1 MGENHNTLSENPPFF
16 DLVEQLRAMRR
27 LKPDPVPLE
36 TVRKVLQAGV
46 QAPSGQ
52 NTQPWAFLVISEPGE
67 RSWFARR
74 DSEAI
79 ETRFGGF
86 SKLKD
91 DDDSSWGRQL
101 RAVKYQC
108 EHMHEYPLILL
119 VAGKRDWPFK
129 VAEEDRVGLA
139 PPNYGAVYPC
149 VQNILLA
156 CRALGL
162 GAALTT
168 MHQVFEEELHAHFG
182 IPDEYGV
189 VVSIP
194 IGWPMGNFGPVTRK
208 PAETRT
214 YFNVWDNREPGDWAE

>member
-1 MGENHNTLSENPPFF
+1 MSENSNTLSGNPPFF
-16 DLVEQLRAMRR
+16 DLVGQVRAMRR

-36 TVRKVLQAGV
+36 TLRKVLEAGV
-46 QAPSGQ
+46 QASSGM
-52 NTQPWAFLVISEPGE
+52 NTQPWAFLVISEPDQRAWFSE
-67 RSWFARR
+67 RYSQ
-74 DSEAI
+74 AI
-79 ETRFGGF
+79 ESRFGGF
-86 SKLKD
+86 EQLRD
-91 DDDSSWGRQL
+91 DDNSSLARQM

-108 EHMHEYPLILL
+108 DHMHEFPLILL

-156 CRALGL
+156 CRSLGL

-168 MHQVFEEELHAHFG
+168 MHQVFEDELHAHCK
-182 IPDEYGV
+182 IPDDFGV

-194 IGWPMGNFGPVTRK
+194 IGWPIGEFGAVSRK
-208 PAETRT
+208 PAADVT
-214 YFNVWDNREPGDWAE
+214 YFNSWEKTDPGEWP